1 MISKRHFEGNWLTHT
16 RVASSRYQDPGLS
29 ALLVALLV
37 MIFLAEPLAFEG
49 FVVPVVVTGIVVA
62 SLVFVLVLGS
72 HHNGALI
79 LVVVSGGIRLLT
91 AAVDVLWGAS
101 VNEGAEAISAML
113 GLVGVA
119 WVVSRIVFGPG
130 RITTHRVRGVIV
142 LYLLTAIFFAYLYRL
157 IAKVIPGAFSGLA
170 FRTGEHGALSPFLYF
185 SLTLLT
191 TVGLGDIAPVDAF
204 VRNLTM
210 FEALLGQLFPATI
223 LARILTLYA
232 DERRRVEQTP
242 DPPLRD

>member
-1 MISKRHFEGNWLTHT
+1 MISKRHVEGNWLTH
-16 RVASSRYQDPGLS
+16 VQLASSRYQDPGLS

-49 FVVPVVVTGIVVA
+49 FVLPVAVTGIVVA
-62 SLVFVLVLGS
+62 GLVFLLALGS
-72 HHNGALI
+72 HHNGALV

-91 AAVDVLWGAS
+91 AAVDFLRGAS

-113 GLVGVA
+113 ALLGVT
-119 WVVSRIVFGPG
+119 WVISRIVFGPG

-142 LYLLTAIFFAYLYRL
+142 LYLTTAIFFAYLYRL
-157 IAKVIPGAFSGLA
+157 IAQVVPGAFSGLA

-185 SLTLLT
+185 RLTLLT

-204 VRNLTM
+204 ARNLTM
-210 FEALLGQLFPATI
+210 FEAMLGQLFPATI

>member
-1 MISKRHFEGNWLTHT
+1 
-16 RVASSRYQDPGLS
+16 
-29 ALLVALLV
+29 

-49 FVVPVVVTGIVVA
+49 FVLPVVVTGIVVA
-62 SLVFVLVLGS
+62 SLVFLLVLGS

-79 LVVVSGGIRLLT
+79 LVVVSGGIRLMT

-113 GLVGVA
+113 ALLGVT

-130 RITTHRVRGVIV
+130 RITTHRVRGAIV

-157 IAKVIPGAFSGLA
+157 IAKVVPGAFSGLA
-170 FRTGEHGALSPFLYF
+170 FRTGEQGALSPFLYF

-232 DERRRVEQTP
+232 DDRRRVEQTP
-242 DPPLRD
+242 DPPLRG